1 IEKREQET
9 IIRKTANLLSPEK
22 PTKKQR
28 RQIIDFKSN
37 D

>member
-1 IEKREQET
+1 IEKRGKKAT
-9 IIRKTANLLSPEK
+9 LRKTANLLSLEK

-28 RQIIDFKSN
+28 RQIIGFKRN